1 MKVTIVGAGSWGTA
15 LSLVLHQG
23 GHEVRIWAR
32 EPEVALRIN
41 QFRDNQD
48 YLPGVSIPEGITC
61 CTGFEDC
68 LPGCDVVVFATPSH
82 AMREVAGLVKPFLKG
97 TEILVHVAKGIENE
111 TFMTMS
117 QVLTEVLSDVI
128 PEDHIGV
135 LSGPSHSEE
144 VSRMKATT
152 VVSAANS
159 KSTATLIQ
167 KLFMTPHFR
176 VYVNHDIK
184 GVEIAGSVKNV
195 MAIAAGIVDG
205 AKMGDNASAALMTR
219 GLLEMKRLGTRL
231 GASQDTFSGLAG
243 IGDLIVTCTSKHSRN
258 RYVGFQIGQGMKLN
272 DIIANMNMV
281 AEGVKTTRSVYE
293 WSKKLNV
300 NMPLTEAVYQVLFED
315 VKPFDALANLMT
327 RDPKDEILV

>member
-1 MKVTIVGAGSWGTA
+1 MNVTIIGAGSWGTA
-15 LSLVLHQG
+15 LSLVLNEA

-48 YLPGVSIPEGITC
+48 YLPGITIPEPVTC
-61 CTGFEDC
+61 CTDFREC
-68 LPGCDVVVFATPSH
+68 VPKSEVIVFATPSH
-82 AMREVAGLVKPFLKG
+82 AMREVAERVKPFLKG
-97 TEILVHVAKGIENE
+97 DEIVVHVAKGIEND

-117 QVLTEVLSDVI
+117 EVLAEVLSDVI
-128 PEDHIGV
+128 KEDHIGV

-144 VSRMKATT
+144 VSRRKATT

-176 VYVNHDIK
+176 VYVNHDIR

-205 AKMGDNASAALMTR
+205 AQMGDNASAALMTR

-258 RYVGFQIGQGMKLN
+258 RYVGFQIGQGSKLK
-272 DIIANMNMV
+272 DVISNMNMV

-293 WSKKLNV
+293 WSKKLQV
-300 NMPLTEAVYQVLFED
+300 EMPLTEAVYQVLFED
-315 VKPFDALANLMT
+315 VNPYDVLANLMT